1 LWSVFDFWFLIFD
14 QSPGLANDLELE
26 HAVDYVT

>member
-1 LWSVFDFWFLIFD
+1 MVCFRFLISNFD